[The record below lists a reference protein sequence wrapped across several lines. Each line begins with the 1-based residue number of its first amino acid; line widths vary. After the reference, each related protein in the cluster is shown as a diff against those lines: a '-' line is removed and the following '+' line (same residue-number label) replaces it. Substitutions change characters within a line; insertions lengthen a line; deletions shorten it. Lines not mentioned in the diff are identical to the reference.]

1 MIVFCGYANVDL
13 TVEVPV
19 LPGPAARVQ
28 ATRVRRGEGGMAA
41 NAAVAAA
48 RMGAD
53 ARFAGVVGPD
63 PESTAFL
70 AALAGDGVDTRWTSR
85 SGVLTTAVVL
95 LTPDGERSIISQ
107 DDLVTAEQVAS
118 AAAAAR
124 QAGAWLY
131 LDGYRFPAAADV
143 LAGSGRPRL
152 VVDLDGCD
160 GPDAMRAALAAADH
174 ALVGRAQATAFLA
187 PDTDPGPG
195 GHAAADAA
203 LAAEAAAHRVNLVVT
218 DGARGWTLF
227 APDGAR
233 HAGAAIRVTA
243 VDATGAGDCFAG
255 VYCAELDRGTAPP
268 DAARTAA
275 VAAGLSCTRPGARDG
290 LPHRASVLSR
300 IRAEN
305 DPRTTAPRPDD
316 RPADLRTTEPRTTDL
331 RTTEPRTDGSR
342 PNDSRT
348 PAPDAPAAPARPHR
362 EET

>member
-53 ARFAGVVGPD
+53 ARFAGVVGAGPD
-63 PESTAFL
+63 STAFL

-107 DDLVTAEQVAS
+107 DDLVTAGHVAS

-131 LDGYRFPAAADV
+131 LDGYRFPEAADV
-143 LAGSGRPRL
+143 LAGPGRPRL

-160 GPDAMRAALAAADH
+160 GPAAMRAAGAVTGAE
-174 ALVGRAQATAFLA
+174 
-187 PDTDPGPG
+187 
-195 GHAAADAA
+195 ADAA
-203 LAAEAAAHRVNLVVT
+203 LLAAAAAHRVNLVVT
-218 DGARGWTLF
+218 
-227 APDGAR
+227 
-233 HAGAAIRVTA
+233 
-243 VDATGAGDCFAG
+243 
-255 VYCAELDRGTAPP
+255 
-268 DAARTAA
+268 
-275 VAAGLSCTRPGARDG
+275 
-290 LPHRASVLSR
+290 
-300 IRAEN
+300 
-305 DPRTTAPRPDD
+305 
-316 RPADLRTTEPRTTDL
+316 
-331 RTTEPRTDGSR
+331 
-342 PNDSRT
+342 
-348 PAPDAPAAPARPHR
+348 
-362 EET
+362 

>member
-63 PESTAFL
+63 PASAAFL
-70 AALAGDGVDTRWTSR
+70 AALAGDGVDTRRTSR

-107 DDLVTAEQVAS
+107 DDRVTREHVAA

-124 QAGAWLY
+124 DDDAWLY
-131 LDGYRFPAAADV
+131 LDGYRFPEAADV
-143 LAGSGRPRL
+143 LGGRGRPRL

-160 GPDAMRAALAAADH
+160 GPGAMRAALAAADH
-174 ALVGRAQATAFLA
+174 AIVGRAQATELLA
-187 PDTDPGPG
+187 G
-195 GHAAADAA
+195 GTGAADADRA
-203 LAAEAAAHRVNLVVT
+203 LAAEAARHRVNLVVT

-233 HAGAAIRVTA
+233 HAGAAIEVTA

-255 VYCAELDRGTAPP
+255 VYCAELDRGSAPP
-268 DAARTAA
+268 DAARVAA

-290 LPHRASVLSR
+290 LPHRASVLARLHAGNGSGTQESR
-300 IRAEN
+300 THE
-305 DPRTTAPRPDD
+305 
-316 RPADLRTTEPRTTDL
+316 
-331 RTTEPRTDGSR
+331 
-342 PNDSRT
+342 SRT
-348 PAPDAPAAPARPHR
+348 PAPDAPAAPVRSHR